1 MRVITHMGFQRLFLF
16 IIFEIKIINLN
27 TYYKIFLF
35 QLLLILLFSQVLKSQ
50 QSSIIFS
57 KVNFS
62 IHNPAFTGVEGASLI
77 INSRLQWTGIDQ
89 APRTNY
95 LLYHLPQRKNVL
107 LGVSAINDRV
117 FIENKTYLTLDY
129 NYKLQIDQEKSIFLG
144 IKAGGLYN
152 NIDTDKIPRI
162 FNEANPLLSAV
173 ESYFN
178 PIIGVGFTM
187 IATNFFIGLGT
198 PNLFNSKRFK
208 QIEELEPSAQDL
220 TLFHLTGGLK
230 FTLNSKLSLN
240 PSIIYRS
247 ISDSPNFISGNISF
261 SYDEKLSIG
270 TGASNNDNLSVFF
283 NSEGKNRFQWG
294 YGYEFLNGSA
304 AEAIKSPTHE
314 IFLKINLDNKED
326 SEQNESE
333 IKDEN

>member
-1 MRVITHMGFQRLFLF
+1 MELQRRYLLIKFIKIKNLTLLKKLIKVNILLIFLSPLFL
-16 IIFEIKIINLN
+16 
-27 TYYKIFLF
+27 
-35 QLLLILLFSQVLKSQ
+35 QSQ

-62 IHNPAFTGVEGASLI
+62 TYNPAYTGVEGPSLI
-77 INSRLQWTGIDQ
+77 LNSRLQWIGIDQ

-95 LLYHLPQRKNVL
+95 LLYHLAQRKNVL
-107 LGVSAINDRV
+107 LGISAINDRV
-117 FIENKTYLTLDY
+117 FVENKTYLTLDY
-129 NYKLQIDQEKSIFLG
+129 NYKLQIDEKKSIFLG
-144 IKAGGLYN
+144 IKAGGFYN

-173 ESYFN
+173 ENYFN

-187 IATNFFIGLGT
+187 IAPNFFIGLGT
-198 PNLFNSKRFK
+198 PNLFNSKRFSET
-208 QIEELEPSAQDL
+208 EELEPSAQDL
-220 TLFHLTGGLK
+220 TLYHLTGGLK
-230 FTLNSKLSLN
+230 FNLNSKLSLN

-261 SYDEKLSIG
+261 LYDEKFSLG
-270 TGASNNDNLSVFF
+270 TGLSNNDNLSVFF
-283 NSEGKNRFQWG
+283 SSISKNGFQWG

-304 AEAIKSPTHE
+304 AESIKSPTHE

-326 SEQNESE
+326 SDQNESE
-333 IKDEN
+333 IKDEE

>member
-1 MRVITHMGFQRLFLF
+1 MELRRQFSLINFKKR
-16 IIFEIKIINLN
+16 IINFN
-27 TYYKIFLF
+27 TNHKIFFF

-62 IHNPAFTGVEGASLI
+62 IYNPAFTGVEGPSLI
-77 INSRLQWTGIDQ
+77 LNSRLQWIGIDQ

-95 LLYHLPQRKNVL
+95 LLYHLAPKKNVL

-129 NYKLQIDQEKSIFLG
+129 NYKLQIDQEKSVFLG
-144 IKAGGLYN
+144 IKAGGFYN
-152 NIDTDKIPRI
+152 NIDTNKIPRI

-187 IATNFFIGLGT
+187 IAPNFFVGLGT

-208 QIEELEPSAQDL
+208 QTGELEPSAQDL
-220 TLFHLTGGLK
+220 TLYHLTGGLK

-261 SYDEKLSIG
+261 SYDEKFTIG
-270 TGASNNDNLSVFF
+270 TGVSNNDNLSVFF
-283 NSEGKNRFQWG
+283 SSKNKNGFELG

-304 AEAIKSPTHE
+304 AESIKSPTHE
-314 IFLKINLDNKED
+314 IFLKINLDNKEG
-326 SEQNESE
+326 SEENESE
-333 IKDEN
+333 IKDEE

>member
-1 MRVITHMGFQRLFLF
+1 M
-16 IIFEIKIINLN
+16 
-27 TYYKIFLF
+27 
-35 QLLLILLFSQVLKSQ
+35 LISLFSQVLKSQ

-62 IHNPAFTGVEGASLI
+62 IYNPAFTGVEGPSLI
-77 INSRLQWTGIDQ
+77 LNSRLQWIGIDQ
-89 APRTNY
+89 APKTNY
-95 LLYHLPQRKNVL
+95 LLYHLAPKKNVL
-107 LGVSAINDRV
+107 LGVSVINDRV

-129 NYKLQIDQEKSIFLG
+129 NYKLQIDQEKSVFLG
-144 IKAGGLYN
+144 IKAGGFYN
-152 NIDTDKIPRI
+152 NIDTNKIPRI

-187 IATNFFIGLGT
+187 IAPKFFIGLGT
-198 PNLFNSKRFK
+198 PNLFNSKRYK
-208 QIEELEPSAQDL
+208 QTGELEPSAQDL
-220 TLFHLTGGLK
+220 TLYHLTGGLK

-261 SYDEKLSIG
+261 SYDEKFSIG

-326 SEQNESE
+326 SEQKESE
-333 IKDEN
+333 IKDED

>member
-1 MRVITHMGFQRLFLF
+1 VRVITHMGFQRLFLF

-187 IATNFFIGLGT
+187 IAPNFFIGLGT

-220 TLFHLTGGLK
+220 TLYHLTGGLK

-261 SYDEKLSIG
+261 SYDEKFSIG
-270 TGASNNDNLSVFF
+270 TGVSNNDNLSVFF
-283 NSEGKNRFQWG
+283 NSEGKNGFQWG

-326 SEQNESE
+326 SDQNESE
-333 IKDEN
+333 IKDEE

>member
-1 MRVITHMGFQRLFLF
+1 MELRRQFSLINCKKR
-16 IIFEIKIINLN
+16 IINFN
-27 TYYKIFLF
+27 TNHKIFFF

-62 IHNPAFTGVEGASLI
+62 IYNPAFTGVEGPSLI
-77 INSRLQWTGIDQ
+77 LNSRLQWTGIDQ

-95 LLYHLPQRKNVL
+95 LLYHLAPKKNVL

-129 NYKLQIDQEKSIFLG
+129 NYKLQIDQKKSIFLG
-144 IKAGGLYN
+144 IKAGGFYN

-187 IATNFFIGLGT
+187 IAPNFFIGLGT
-198 PNLFNSKRFK
+198 PNIFNSKRFK
-208 QIEELEPSAQDL
+208 QTGELEPSAQDL
-220 TLFHLTGGLK
+220 TLYHLTGGLK
-230 FTLNSKLSLN
+230 FTLNSRLSLN
-240 PSIIYRS
+240 PSVIYRS

-261 SYDEKLSIG
+261 SYDEKFTIG

-283 NSEGKNRFQWG
+283 SSLSKNGFQWG

-304 AEAIKSPTHE
+304 VEAIKRPTHE
-314 IFLKINLDNKED
+314 IFLKINIDNKED

-333 IKDEN
+333 IKDEE

>member
-1 MRVITHMGFQRLFLF
+1 M
-16 IIFEIKIINLN
+16 KIVRIQLVL
-27 TYYKIFLF
+27 IFLSPAF
-35 QLLLILLFSQVLKSQ
+35 LQSQ

-62 IHNPAFTGVEGASLI
+62 IYNPAYTGVEGPSLI
-77 INSRLQWTGIDQ
+77 LNSRLQWIGIDQ

-95 LLYHLPQRKNVL
+95 LLYHLAPKKNVL

-129 NYKLQIDQEKSIFLG
+129 NYKLQIDQEKSVFLG
-144 IKAGGLYN
+144 IKAGGFYN
-152 NIDTDKIPRI
+152 NIDTNKIPRI

-187 IATNFFIGLGT
+187 IAPNFFVGLGT

-208 QIEELEPSAQDL
+208 QTGELEPSAQDL
-220 TLFHLTGGLK
+220 TLYHLTGGLK
-230 FTLNSKLSLN
+230 LTLNSKLSLN

-247 ISDSPNFISGNISF
+247 IYDSPNFISGNISF
-261 SYDEKLSIG
+261 SYDEKFSIG
-270 TGASNNDNLSVFF
+270 TGGSNNDNLSVFF
-283 NSEGKNRFQWG
+283 SSISKNGFQWG

-304 AEAIKSPTHE
+304 VEAIKSPTHE
-314 IFLKINLDNKED
+314 IFLKINLGNSDD
-326 SEQNESE
+326 SEVNEE
-333 IKDEN
+333 NEDEDEK

>member
-1 MRVITHMGFQRLFLF
+1 MGFQRLFLF

-129 NYKLQIDQEKSIFLG
+129 NYKLQIEQEKSIFLG

-187 IATNFFIGLGT
+187 IAPNFFIGLGT

-220 TLFHLTGGLK
+220 TLYHLTGGLK

-261 SYDEKLSIG
+261 SYDEKFSIG
-270 TGASNNDNLSVFF
+270 TGVSNNDNLSVFF
-283 NSEGKNRFQWG
+283 NSEGKNGFQWG

>member
-187 IATNFFIGLGT
+187 IAPNFFIGLGT

-326 SEQNESE
+326 SEQKESE
-333 IKDEN
+333 IKDED

>member
-1 MRVITHMGFQRLFLF
+1 
-16 IIFEIKIINLN
+16 
-27 TYYKIFLF
+27 
-35 QLLLILLFSQVLKSQ
+35 
-50 QSSIIFS
+50 
-57 KVNFS
+57 
-62 IHNPAFTGVEGASLI
+62 
-77 INSRLQWTGIDQ
+77 LQWIGIDQ

-95 LLYHLPQRKNVL
+95 LLYHLAQRKNVL
-107 LGVSAINDRV
+107 LGISAINDRV
-117 FIENKTYLTLDY
+117 FVENKTYLTLDY
-129 NYKLQIDQEKSIFLG
+129 NYKLQIDEKKSIFLG
-144 IKAGGLYN
+144 IKAGGFYN
-152 NIDTDKIPRI
+152 NIDTNKIPRI

-187 IATNFFIGLGT
+187 IAPNFFVGLGT

-208 QIEELEPSAQDL
+208 QTGELEPSAQDL

-261 SYDEKLSIG
+261 LYDEKFSLG
-270 TGASNNDNLSVFF
+270 TGLSNNDNLSVFF
-283 NSEGKNRFQWG
+283 SSISKNGFQWG

-304 AEAIKSPTHE
+304 AESIKSPTHE

-326 SEQNESE
+326 SDQNESE
-333 IKDEN
+333 IKDEE

>member
-1 MRVITHMGFQRLFLF
+1 M
-16 IIFEIKIINLN
+16 
-27 TYYKIFLF
+27 
-35 QLLLILLFSQVLKSQ
+35 LILLFSQALKSQ

-62 IHNPAFTGVEGASLI
+62 IYNPAFTGVEGASLV

-95 LLYHLPQRKNVL
+95 FLYHLPQKKNVL
-107 LGVSAINDRV
+107 LGISAINDRV

-144 IKAGGLYN
+144 IKAGGFYN
-152 NIDTDKIPRI
+152 NIDTNKIHRI

-187 IATNFFIGLGT
+187 ISPKFFIGLGT
-198 PNLFNSKRFK
+198 PNLFNSKRFSETK
-208 QIEELEPSAQDL
+208 ELEPSAQDL

-230 FTLNSKLSLN
+230 FALNSKLSLN
-240 PSIIYRS
+240 PLIIYRS
-247 ISDSPNFISGNISF
+247 ISDSPDFISGNISF
-261 SYDEKLSIG
+261 SYDEKVSLG
-270 TGASNNDNLSVFF
+270 TGLSNNDNLSVFF
-283 NSEGKNRFQWG
+283 SSHSKNGFQWG

-304 AEAIKSPTHE
+304 TDAIKSPTHE
-314 IFLKINLDNKED
+314 IFLKINLENKED
-326 SEQNESE
+326 SEVNEE
-333 IKDEN
+333 KEKEDEK

>member
-1 MRVITHMGFQRLFLF
+1 MGLQRLFLL
-16 IIFEIKIINLN
+16 INLKIKIINLN
-27 TYYKIFLF
+27 TYHKIFLF

-62 IHNPAFTGVEGASLI
+62 IYNPAFTGVEGASLI

-129 NYKLQIDQEKSIFLG
+129 NYNLQIDQEKSIFLG
-144 IKAGGLYN
+144 IKAGGFYN

-187 IATNFFIGLGT
+187 IAPKFFVGLGT
-198 PNLFNSKRFK
+198 PNLFNSKRYK
-208 QIEELEPSAQDL
+208 QTGELEPSAQDL
-220 TLFHLTGGLK
+220 TLYHLTGGLK

-261 SYDEKLSIG
+261 SYDEKFTIG

-283 NSEGKNRFQWG
+283 SSKNKNGFELG

-304 AEAIKSPTHE
+304 AESIKSPTHE

-326 SEQNESE
+326 SDQNESE
-333 IKDEN
+333 IKDEE

>member
-1 MRVITHMGFQRLFLF
+1 MGFQRLFLF

-62 IHNPAFTGVEGASLI
+62 IYNPAFTGIEGPSLI
-77 INSRLQWTGIDQ
+77 LNSRLQWIGIDQ

-187 IATNFFIGLGT
+187 IAPNFFIGLGT

-220 TLFHLTGGLK
+220 TLYHLTGGLK

-261 SYDEKLSIG
+261 SYDEKFSIG
-270 TGASNNDNLSVFF
+270 TGVSNNDNLSVFF
-283 NSEGKNRFQWG
+283 NSEGKNGFQWG

>member
-1 MRVITHMGFQRLFLF
+1 MLISLFF
-16 IIFEIKIINLN
+16 
-27 TYYKIFLF
+27 
-35 QLLLILLFSQVLKSQ
+35 QVLKSQ

-62 IHNPAFTGVEGASLI
+62 VYNPAFTGIEGASLI

-117 FIENKTYLTLDY
+117 FIENKTYLSLDY

-144 IKAGGLYN
+144 IKAGGFYN
-152 NIDTDKIPRI
+152 NIDTNKINRI

-173 ESYFN
+173 ESYLN
-178 PIIGVGFTM
+178 PIIGFGFTI
-187 IATNFFIGLGT
+187 IAPNFFIGLGT
-198 PNLFNSKRFK
+198 PNIFNSKRFNDTN
-208 QIEELEPSAQDL
+208 EFEPSAQDL
-220 TLFHLTGGLK
+220 ALFHLTGGLK

-240 PSIIYRS
+240 PLIIYRS

-261 SYDEKLSIG
+261 LYDEKFSLG
-270 TGASNNDNLSVFF
+270 TGISNNDNLSVFF
-283 NSEGKNRFQWG
+283 SSTGKNGFQWG
-294 YGYEFLNGSA
+294 YGYEFLNGSS

-314 IFLKINLDNKED
+314 IFLKINLENKED
-326 SEQNESE
+326 SQVNEE
-333 IKDEN
+333 KEEENEK

>member
-1 MRVITHMGFQRLFLF
+1 MELQRRYLLIKFIKIKNLTLIKKLIKVNILLIFLSPLFL
-16 IIFEIKIINLN
+16 
-27 TYYKIFLF
+27 
-35 QLLLILLFSQVLKSQ
+35 QSQ

-62 IHNPAFTGVEGASLI
+62 TYNPAYTGVEGPSLI
-77 INSRLQWTGIDQ
+77 LNSRLQWIGIDQ

-95 LLYHLPQRKNVL
+95 LLYHLAQRKNVL
-107 LGVSAINDRV
+107 LGISAINDRV
-117 FIENKTYLTLDY
+117 FVENKTYLTLDY
-129 NYKLQIDQEKSIFLG
+129 NYKLQIDEKKSIFLG
-144 IKAGGLYN
+144 IKAGGFYN
-152 NIDTDKIPRI
+152 NIDTNKIPRI

-187 IATNFFIGLGT
+187 IAPIFFVGLGT

-208 QIEELEPSAQDL
+208 QTGELEPSAQDL

-261 SYDEKLSIG
+261 LYDEKFSLG
-270 TGASNNDNLSVFF
+270 TGLSNNDNLSVFF
-283 NSEGKNRFQWG
+283 SSISKNGFQWG

-304 AEAIKSPTHE
+304 AESIKSPTHE

-326 SEQNESE
+326 SDQNESE
-333 IKDEN
+333 IKDEE

>member
-1 MRVITHMGFQRLFLF
+1 MIFLSPLFL
-16 IIFEIKIINLN
+16 
-27 TYYKIFLF
+27 
-35 QLLLILLFSQVLKSQ
+35 QSQ

-62 IHNPAFTGVEGASLI
+62 IYNPAYTGVEGPSI
-77 INSRLQWTGIDQ
+77 VINSRLQWTGIDQ
-89 APRTNY
+89 APRTSY
-95 LLYHLPQRKNVL
+95 FLYHLAQRKNVL
-107 LGVSAINDRV
+107 LGISAINDRV

-144 IKAGGLYN
+144 IKAGGFYN

-173 ESYFN
+173 ESYFS

-187 IATNFFIGLGT
+187 IAPNFFVGLGT
-198 PNLFNSKRFK
+198 PNLFNIKRFK
-208 QIEELEPSAQDL
+208 QTGELEPSAQDL
-220 TLFHLTGGLK
+220 TLYHLTGGLK

-240 PSIIYRS
+240 PSIIYRA
-247 ISDSPNFISGNISF
+247 IADSPNFVSGNISF
-261 SYDEKLSIG
+261 SYGDKFSVG
-270 TGASNNDNLSVFF
+270 TGGSNNDNLSVFF
-283 NSEGKNRFQWG
+283 SSISNNGFQWG

-314 IFLKINLDNKED
+314 IFLKINLDKKED
-326 SEQNESE
+326 SEVNEE
-333 IKDEN
+333 KEEEDEK

>member
-1 MRVITHMGFQRLFLF
+1 MELQRLFLLTKF
-16 IIFEIKIINLN
+16 IKSTKIENLTLLNKVIKVN
-27 TYYKIFLF
+27 
-35 QLLLILLFSQVLKSQ
+35 LLLIFLYPLFLQSQ

-62 IHNPAFTGVEGASLI
+62 NYNPAYTGVEGPSLI

-95 LLYHLPQRKNVL
+95 LLYHLAQRKNVL
-107 LGVSAINDRV
+107 LGISAINDRV

-129 NYKLQIDQEKSIFLG
+129 NYKLKIDEQKSIFLG
-144 IKAGGLYN
+144 IKAGGFYN

-178 PIIGVGFTM
+178 PIIGFGFTM
-187 IATNFFIGLGT
+187 IAPNFFIGLGT
-198 PNLFNSKRFK
+198 PNIFNSKRFK
-208 QIEELEPSAQDL
+208 QTGELEPSAQDL
-220 TLFHLTGGLK
+220 TLYHLTGGLK
-230 FTLNSKLSLN
+230 FTLNSRLSLN
-240 PSIIYRS
+240 PSVIYRA
-247 ISDSPNFISGNISF
+247 ISDSPNFVSGNISL
-261 SYDEKLSIG
+261 SYDEKFSIG
-270 TGASNNDNLSVFF
+270 TGLSNNDNQSVFF
-283 NSEGKNRFQWG
+283 SSLSKNGFQWG

-304 AEAIKSPTHE
+304 AEAIKRPTHE
-314 IFLKINLDNKED
+314 IFLKINIDNKED

-333 IKDEN
+333 IKDEE

>member
-1 MRVITHMGFQRLFLF
+1 MGLQRLFLL
-16 IIFEIKIINLN
+16 INLKIKIINLN
-27 TYYKIFLF
+27 TYHKIFLF

-62 IHNPAFTGVEGASLI
+62 IYNPAFTGVEGASLI

-129 NYKLQIDQEKSIFLG
+129 NYNLQIDQEKSIFLG
-144 IKAGGLYN
+144 IKAGGFYN

-187 IATNFFIGLGT
+187 IAPKFFVGLGT
-198 PNLFNSKRFK
+198 PNLFNSKRYK
-208 QIEELEPSAQDL
+208 QTGELEPSAQDL
-220 TLFHLTGGLK
+220 TLYHLTGGLK

-261 SYDEKLSIG
+261 SYDEKFSIG

-283 NSEGKNRFQWG
+283 NSEGKNGFQWG

-326 SEQNESE
+326 SEQKESE
-333 IKDEN
+333 IKDED

>member
-1 MRVITHMGFQRLFLF
+1 MELQRRYLLIKFIKIKNLTLIKKLIKVNILLIFLSPLFL
-16 IIFEIKIINLN
+16 
-27 TYYKIFLF
+27 
-35 QLLLILLFSQVLKSQ
+35 QSQ

-62 IHNPAFTGVEGASLI
+62 TYNPAYTGVEGPSLI
-77 INSRLQWTGIDQ
+77 LNSRLQWIGIDQ

-95 LLYHLPQRKNVL
+95 LLYHLAQRKNVL
-107 LGVSAINDRV
+107 LGISAINDRV
-117 FIENKTYLTLDY
+117 FVENKTYLTLDY
-129 NYKLQIDQEKSIFLG
+129 NYKLQIDEKKSIFLG
-144 IKAGGLYN
+144 IKAGGFYN
-152 NIDTDKIPRI
+152 NIDTNKIPRI

-187 IATNFFIGLGT
+187 IAPNFFVGLGT

-208 QIEELEPSAQDL
+208 QTGELEPSAQDL
-220 TLFHLTGGLK
+220 TLFHLTGGIK

-261 SYDEKLSIG
+261 LYDEKFSLG
-270 TGASNNDNLSVFF
+270 TGLSNNDNLSVFF
-283 NSEGKNRFQWG
+283 SSISKNGFQWG

-304 AEAIKSPTHE
+304 AESIKSPTHE

-326 SEQNESE
+326 SDQNESE
-333 IKDEN
+333 IKDEE

>member
-1 MRVITHMGFQRLFLF
+1 MGFQRLFLF

-187 IATNFFIGLGT
+187 IAPNFFIGLGT

-220 TLFHLTGGLK
+220 TLYHLTGGLK

-261 SYDEKLSIG
+261 SYDEKFSIG
-270 TGASNNDNLSVFF
+270 TGVSNNDNLSVFF
-283 NSEGKNRFQWG
+283 NSEGKNGFQWG

>member
-1 MRVITHMGFQRLFLF
+1 MGFQRLFLF

-187 IATNFFIGLGT
+187 IAPNFFIGLGT

-220 TLFHLTGGLK
+220 TLYHLTGGLK

-261 SYDEKLSIG
+261 LYDEKFSLG
-270 TGASNNDNLSVFF
+270 TGLSNNDNLSVFF
-283 NSEGKNRFQWG
+283 SSISKNGFQWG

-304 AEAIKSPTHE
+304 AESIKSPTHE

-326 SEQNESE
+326 SDQNESE
-333 IKDEN
+333 IKDEE

>member
-1 MRVITHMGFQRLFLF
+1 MELQRRYLLIKFIKIKNLTLLKKLIKVNILLIFLSPLFL
-16 IIFEIKIINLN
+16 
-27 TYYKIFLF
+27 
-35 QLLLILLFSQVLKSQ
+35 QSQ

-62 IHNPAFTGVEGASLI
+62 TYNPAYTGVEGPSLI
-77 INSRLQWTGIDQ
+77 LNSRLQWIGIDQ

-95 LLYHLPQRKNVL
+95 LLYHLAQRKNVL
-107 LGVSAINDRV
+107 LGISAINDRV
-117 FIENKTYLTLDY
+117 FVENKTYLTLDY
-129 NYKLQIDQEKSIFLG
+129 NYKLQIDEKKSIFLG
-144 IKAGGLYN
+144 IKAGGFYN

-173 ESYFN
+173 ENYFN

-187 IATNFFIGLGT
+187 IAPNFFIGLGT
-198 PNLFNSKRFK
+198 PNLFNSKRFSET
-208 QIEELEPSAQDL
+208 EELEPSAQDL
-220 TLFHLTGGLK
+220 TLYHLTGGLK

-261 SYDEKLSIG
+261 LYDEKFSLG
-270 TGASNNDNLSVFF
+270 TGLSNNDNLSVFF
-283 NSEGKNRFQWG
+283 SSISKNGFQWG

-304 AEAIKSPTHE
+304 AESIKSPTHE

-326 SEQNESE
+326 SDQNESE
-333 IKDEN
+333 IKDEE

>member
-1 MRVITHMGFQRLFLF
+1 MGFQRLFLF
-16 IIFEIKIINLN
+16 SIFEIKIINLN

-187 IATNFFIGLGT
+187 IAPNFFIGLGT

-220 TLFHLTGGLK
+220 TLYHLTGGLK

-261 SYDEKLSIG
+261 SYDEKFSIG
-270 TGASNNDNLSVFF
+270 TGVSNNDNLSVFF
-283 NSEGKNRFQWG
+283 NSEGKNGFQWG